1 MNKTL
6 HVVALNIPWPAN
18 YGGVID
24 IYYKV
29 KALHECGVK
38 IILHCFEYERPHA
51 AELEAICKE
60 VHYYRRRTGW
70 QTNISLLPYNV
81 YSRKDERL
89 LRNLRK
95 DDYPILFEGL
105 HTCYYLTDPELAD
118 RIKIF
123 RGCNIEHDYYHAIGQ
138 AEHHPLKKLF
148 YHVEAERFRRF
159 EQKVEDAQIMLAV
172 SMKDCTYLRKT
183 FPKNHVEFMP
193 CFHAYNAITSKEGQ
207 SGILLYHAKLS
218 VKENET
224 AALYLIRNVF
234 GKLSPF
240 RCIIAG
246 MNPSRRLLKEAAR
259 YPNISVEANPVA
271 ERIDQLIGEAHIHLL
286 VTFQDTGLKLKLL
299 NSLFAGRHVVVNPPM
314 LAGSGLDELCHIA
327 ETPEQMIATCRRLMK
342 QPFTASEI
350 ERRKQLLFPTYSNRY
365 QAEQLVRMI
374 YEDCDTVSPPP
385 STYTFLQSRPED
397 SSR

>member
-51 AELEAICKE
+51 AELEAICEE

-105 HTCYYLTDPELAD
+105 HTCYYLTDPELAG

-148 YHVEAERFRRF
+148 LPCRSRAIPAIRTEGRGRPNHAGRIDERLYVSAEDLP
-159 EQKVEDAQIMLAV
+159 EE
-172 SMKDCTYLRKT
+172 
-183 FPKNHVEFMP
+183 
-193 CFHAYNAITSKEGQ
+193 
-207 SGILLYHAKLS
+207 
-218 VKENET
+218 
-224 AALYLIRNVF
+224 
-234 GKLSPF
+234 
-240 RCIIAG
+240 
-246 MNPSRRLLKEAAR
+246 SRRIYAVLSRLQR
-259 YPNISVEANPVA
+259 
-271 ERIDQLIGEAHIHLL
+271 HHL
-286 VTFQDTGLKLKLL
+286 
-299 NSLFAGRHVVVNPPM
+299 
-314 LAGSGLDELCHIA
+314 
-327 ETPEQMIATCRRLMK
+327 
-342 QPFTASEI
+342 
-350 ERRKQLLFPTYSNRY
+350 ERRI
-365 QAEQLVRMI
+365 VRHAPLPCEI
-374 YEDCDTVSPPP
+374 VGQGE
-385 STYTFLQSRPED
+385 
-397 SSR
+397 